1 LLKQGIYFSGNYP
14 DWASAQRHSSGYDAA
29 LILDRVKQARLE
41 VMAGRAVYERDSA
54 IFDEVKHSFPV
65 LAGLLR
71 AAIEN
76 GNQLSVLDFGG
87 SLGSTYFQCRD
98 FLSIV
103 SSLRWSIVE
112 QERFVDC
119 GREQFETEQLKFYY
133 SIAECI
139 QQAKPN
145 VVLFSSVLQYLPEPY
160 LVLDEVIRSNI
171 PYVII
176 DRTPSSNDD
185 GDRIAVQHV
194 PPSIYKA
201 SYPMRIFGG
210 QSLHGVFRDQYQE
223 LAQFESNW
231 DGSSSEICSGLEFR
245 SRGMILRKR

>member
-1 LLKQGIYFSGNYP
+1 
-14 DWASAQRHSSGYDAA
+14 
-29 LILDRVKQARLE
+29 
-41 VMAGRAVYERDSA
+41 
-54 IFDEVKHSFPV
+54 V
-65 LAGLLR
+65 LVGLLR

-103 SSLRWSIVE
+103 PSLRWGIVE
-112 QERFVDC
+112 QRRFVDS

-160 LVLDEVIRSNI
+160 LVLDEVIRSDI

-176 DRTPSSNDD
+176 DRTPFSSDD
-185 GDRIAVQHV
+185 RDRIAVQHV

-223 LAQFESNW
+223 LSQFESNW